1 MTMEPGLKEI
11 IEALIFVSLEPLSLD
26 KIKETLADRPS
37 EEVEQNLKALLQD
50 YATAGRGISI
60 IQSGGGYV
68 FTTRREID
76 PWVRSFLKIDR
87 KSKLTS
93 ASLET
98 LSIVAYHQPITLSEI
113 SALRNVD
120 SSYTVKT
127 LLEKKLIKIT
137 GRKKSPGNPL
147 IYRTTERFLTTFG
160 LNSLEDLPT
169 EEEIAKIL
177 GEDKTVEEEKKS

>member
-1 MTMEPGLKEI
+1 MAPGLKDI
-11 IEALIFVSLEPLSLD
+11 IESLIFVSLEPLSLE
-26 KIKETLADRPS
+26 KIKATLSDHPP
-37 EEVEQNLKALLQD
+37 EEVEQALQELLQTTVS
-50 YATAGRGISI
+50 AERGITI

-68 FTTRREID
+68 FTTRPEFD
-76 PWVRSFLKIDR
+76 PWVRRFLKIDR

-120 SSYTVKT
+120 SSYTIKT
-127 LLEKKLIKIT
+127 LLEKKLVKIT

-147 IYRTTERFLTTFG
+147 IYRTTERFLAYFG
-160 LNSLEDLPT
+160 LNSLEELPT

-177 GEDKTVEEEKKS
+177 GEDKTVEQATKP

>member
-1 MTMEPGLKEI
+1 MAPGLKEI
-11 IEALIFVSLEPLSLD
+11 IEALIFVSLEPLSLE
-26 KIKETLADRPS
+26 KIKETLTEYPP
-37 EEVEQNLKALLQD
+37 EQVEQTLQELLRD
-50 YATAGRGISI
+50 YATSERGISI

-68 FTTRREID
+68 FITQRDFD
-76 PWVRSFLKIDR
+76 PWVRRFLKVDR

-98 LSIVAYHQPITLSEI
+98 LSIIAYHQPITLSEI

-120 SSYTVKT
+120 SSYTIKT

-147 IYRTTERFLTTFG
+147 IYRTTERFLAYFG
-160 LNSLEDLPT
+160 LNSLEELPT

-177 GEDKTVEEEKKS
+177 GEDTTDEQEQKS

>member
-1 MTMEPGLKEI
+1 MAADLKEI
-11 IEALIFVSLEPLSLD
+11 VEALIFISLEPLPLE
-26 KIKETLADRPS
+26 KIKETLADYAS
-37 EEVEQNLKALLQD
+37 EEVDKALLELLRD
-50 YATAGRGISI
+50 YAAAGRGISI

-68 FTTRREID
+68 FTTRREFD
-76 PWVRSFLKIDR
+76 PWVRQFLKIDR

-98 LSIVAYHQPITLSEI
+98 LSIIAYHQPITLSEI

-120 SSYTVKT
+120 SSYTIKT

-147 IYRTTERFLTTFG
+147 IYRTTDRFLTTFG
-160 LNSLEDLPT
+160 LNSLDDLPT
-169 EEEIAKIL
+169 EEEIAGIL
-177 GEDKTVEEEKKS
+177 GEDKTDEQGQKS

>member
-1 MTMEPGLKEI
+1 MAPGLKDI
-11 IEALIFVSLEPLSLD
+11 IESLIFVSLDPISLD
-26 KIKETLADRPS
+26 KIKETLSDHPPA
-37 EEVEQNLKALLQD
+37 EVEQALQDLLQT
-50 YATAGRGISI
+50 TASAERGITI

-68 FTTRREID
+68 FTTRSEFD
-76 PWVRSFLKIDR
+76 PWVRRFLKIDR
-87 KSKLTS
+87 KSKLSS

-120 SSYTVKT
+120 SSYTIKT

-147 IYRTTERFLTTFG
+147 IYRTTERFLAYFG
-160 LNSLEDLPT
+160 LNSLDELPT
-169 EEEIAKIL
+169 EEEIARIL
-177 GEDKTVEEEKKS
+177 GEDKAVEQASKP